1 MPLGGIAIALFV
13 GYIMDKEQVKN
24 ALKPYM
30 GEILFACWLFVL
42 RYLTPIF
49 IFALML
55 KEIGIL
61 NWQLAAHCWQRKKCL
76 CLEK

>member
-1 MPLGGIAIALFV
+1 MPLGGIAISIFV
-13 GYIMDKEQVKN
+13 AFIMDKNLVRENLV
-24 ALKPYM
+24 PYM
-30 GEILFACWLFVL
+30 GEFLFKVWLFIL

-61 NWQLAAHCWQRKKCL
+61 NF
-76 CLEK
+76 